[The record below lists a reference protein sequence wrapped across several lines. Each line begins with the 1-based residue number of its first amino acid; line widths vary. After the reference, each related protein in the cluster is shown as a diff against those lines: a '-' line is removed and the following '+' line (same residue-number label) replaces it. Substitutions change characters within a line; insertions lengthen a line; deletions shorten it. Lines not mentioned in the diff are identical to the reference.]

1 MIRVLRT
8 AALIALL
15 GVAGSTGW
23 AQGADSVRRST
34 PRIIGVFDSESG
46 APIEDVQVR
55 DVFGGAYAV
64 TTATGT
70 ARLDFLTFRGAAAI
84 VQLRKLGYEPKQL
97 IVSRGDT
104 TPVTETMERMT
115 TLPTVVTTAKYRI
128 ERDAGR
134 WAGFEQRCQS
144 KSVTCIR
151 DDDLAKQPSA
161 NIADLLIHAPG
172 ITIGAC
178 SKGAGRDGQCG
189 RISMRSTTI
198 PPSYCKPTIFVD
210 GFEWR
215 IDSPIDLVPGRPAE
229 APYTPTNVK
238 AVEVYSSER
247 VRPLRFT
254 GDPTCGAIVI
264 WTK

>member
-1 MIRVLRT
+1 VDRRVPLIV
-8 AALIALL
+8 AALIA
-15 GVAGSTGW
+15 ATASTGRG
-23 AQGADSVRRST
+23 QVADSTHRAPT
-34 PRIIGVFDSESG
+34 RIIGVFDAESG
-46 APIEDVQVR
+46 APLEEVQVR

-70 ARLDFLTFRGAAAI
+70 ARIDFLTFRGAAAI
-84 VQLRKLGYEPKQL
+84 VQLRKVGYEPKQL
-97 IVSRGDT
+97 IVSRGDS
-104 TPVTETMERMT
+104 TPITETMERLTM
-115 TLPTVVTTAKYRI
+115 LPTVVTTAKYRI

-134 WAGFEQRCQS
+134 WAGFEQRCRS
-144 KSVTCIR
+144 KLVTCIR
-151 DDDLAKQPSA
+151 DDELAKQPSA
-161 NIADLLIHAPG
+161 NLADVLIHAPG

-178 SKGAGRDGQCG
+178 SKGTGRDGQCG
-189 RISMRSTTI
+189 RIAMRSTTI

-210 GFEWR
+210 GFEWS
-215 IDSPIDLVPGRPAE
+215 IDSPIDLVPGRSAE